1 MTKQNKRP
9 AVDASTHRYD
19 DAAHHPA
26 RHDLDDPTTRTHN
39 RPSSPERTESARKL
53 RNQLF
58 FTHVLLVMLISVLG
72 DAVFFAIFI
81 KVGDFVLS
89 LVVPSSLNPT
99 GMYKTAVT
107 PSSVAAILGASVVGI
122 PRLVAIMVS
131 VACNLDECV
140 DNQSLDAAVRWR
152 ERRIWRF
159 IPAPVAMVADY
170 AWEGM
175 AGPCGVWID
184 RSWPSG
190 GEVLLDAWHAAGAAL
205 LGRLLLKAIWAAL
218 WKYVGRKVE
227 VRIQELA
234 KERELKLKGNT
245 GSAASAV

>member
-1 MTKQNKRP
+1 MRKQDKLP
-9 AVDASTHRYD
+9 ADTS
-19 DAAHHPA
+19 AHKSHDITRHPA
-26 RHDLDDPTTRTHN
+26 RPDSTFRTYDSDK
-39 RPSSPERTESARKL
+39 PLSPEGTESARKL

-58 FTHVLLVMLISVLG
+58 FTHVLLVMLMSVLG

-107 PSSVAAILGASVVGI
+107 PSSVAAILGAIAVGI
-122 PRLVAIMVS
+122 PRLVVITVS
-131 VACNLDECV
+131 IACNLDECV
-140 DNQSLDAAVRWR
+140 DNQSLEAAVRWR
-152 ERRIWRF
+152 EHRIWHF
-159 IPAPVAMVADY
+159 IPAPVAMVAIY
-170 AWEGM
+170 AWEAM
-175 AGPCGVWID
+175 AGPFGVWID

-190 GEVLLDAWHAAGAAL
+190 GEVLLDAWHAAGTAL
-205 LGRLLLKAIWAAL
+205 LGRLMMKATWAAL
-218 WKYVGRKVE
+218 WKYVGRKAE

-234 KERELKLKGNT
+234 KEREWKLKGET

>member
-1 MTKQNKRP
+1 MRKQDKLP
-9 AVDASTHRYD
+9 ADTS
-19 DAAHHPA
+19 AHKSHDITRHPA
-26 RHDLDDPTTRTHN
+26 RPDSTFRTYDSDK
-39 RPSSPERTESARKL
+39 PLSPEGTESARKL
-53 RNQLF
+53 RNQRF
-58 FTHVLLVMLISVLG
+58 FTHVLLVMLMSVLG
-72 DAVFFAIFI
+72 DAVFFATFI
-81 KVGDFVLS
+81 KGGDFVLS
-89 LVVPSSLNPT
+89 LVVPYSLDPT
-99 GMYKTAVT
+99 GVYQAAVT

-122 PRLVAIMVS
+122 PRLVAIMVP

-152 ERRIWRF
+152 ERRIWQF
-159 IPAPVAMVADY
+159 IPAPVAMVAVY
-170 AWEGM
+170 AWEAM
-175 AGPCGVWID
+175 AGPFGVWIH

-190 GEVLLDAWHAAGAAL
+190 GEVLLEAWHAAGAAL

-245 GSAASAV
+245 GSAARAV